1 MLCNKDVRN
10 EGTKSSNQL
19 KRYRKNEVFIMFDSK
34 KLVKVV
40 SVAVASMS
48 LLAHLLKLLAST
60 LQSLVFQ
67 KLLLLT
73 LQSRKATRSLLLL
86 RILRTKKL
94 AF

>member
-40 SVAVASMS
+40 SVIHV
-48 LLAHLLKLLAST
+48 KT
-60 LQSLVFQ
+60 
-67 KLLLLT
+67 T
-73 LQSRKATRSLLLL
+73 P
-86 RILRTKKL
+86 